1 MKKSVIAVLLAMLL
15 VFSLSACG
23 GSDDSGSGDTVVY
36 KVGTEPTFPPFDTTD
51 DNQNIVG
58 LDMDLIKAIGE
69 DQGFEVKFEN
79 LSFDGLIPAL
89 KAGNIDI
96 VAAGMNKDDPERQKE
111 VDFSDSYYD
120 SQLFVAV
127 TVDNDSIT
135 SIDDLTP
142 DMKVAAQTGTTG
154 AEKVK
159 ELKEE
164 GKIKEAVILDGLDTA
179 MMQLI
184 NGDVSAVINDKPVN
198 EAYMKKQPDKV
209 KMVGEALNAENYGFA
224 VAKGNDELLEK
235 INAGLANIKEDGT
248 FDKLVDEWFNK

>member
-23 GSDDSGSGDTVVY
+23 SSDDSGSGDTVVY

-164 GKIKEAVILDGLDTA
+164 GKIKEAVILDGLDTV

-184 NGDVSAVINDKPVN
+184 NGDVSAVINDKPVT
-198 EAYMKKQPDKV
+198 EAYMKKQPDKI
-209 KMVGEALNAENYGFA
+209 KMVGDALNAESYGFA
-224 VAKGNDELLEK
+224 VQKGNDELLKK
-235 INAGLANIKEDGT
+235 INDGLKNIKEDGT

>member
-120 SQLFVAV
+120 SQLYVAV

-154 AEKVK
+154 ASKVK
-159 ELKEE
+159 ELKDA
-164 GKIKEAVILDGLDTA
+164 GKIKEAVILDGLDTC
-179 MMQLI
+179 MMKLI
-184 NGDVSAVINDKPVN
+184 NGDVSAVINDKPVT
-198 EAYMKKQPDKV
+198 EAYMKKQPDKI

-224 VAKGNDELLEK
+224 VQKGNAELVEK
-235 INAGLANIKEDGT
+235 INNGLKHIKENGT
-248 FDKLVDEWFNK
+248 YDKLVDEWFNK

>member
-164 GKIKEAVILDGLDTA
+164 GKIKEAVILDGLDTV

-184 NGDVSAVINDKPVN
+184 NGDVSAVINDKPVT
-198 EAYMKKQPDKV
+198 EAYMKKQPDKI
-209 KMVGEALNAENYGFA
+209 KMVGDALDAESYGFA
-224 VAKGNDELLEK
+224 VSEGQR
-235 INAGLANIKEDGT
+235 
-248 FDKLVDEWFNK
+248 

>member
-154 AEKVK
+154 ANKVQ
-159 ELKEE
+159 ELKDA
-164 GKIKEAVILDGLDTA
+164 GKIKEAVILDGLDTC
-179 MMQLI
+179 MMKLI
-184 NGDVSAVINDKPVN
+184 NGDVAAVINDKPVT
-198 EAYMKKQPDKV
+198 EAYMKKQPDKI

-224 VAKGNDELLEK
+224 VQKGNKELLDK
-235 INAGLANIKEDGT
+235 INAGLKNIKDDGT
-248 FDKLVDEWFNK
+248 YDKLIDEWFNK

>member
-164 GKIKEAVILDGLDTA
+164 GKIKEAVILDGLDTV

-184 NGDVSAVINDKPVN
+184 NGDVSAVINDKPVT
-198 EAYMKKQPDKV
+198 EAYMKKQPDKI
-209 KMVGEALNAENYGFA
+209 KMVGEALNAENHGFA
-224 VAKGNDELLEK
+224 VQKGNAELVEK
-235 INAGLANIKEDGT
+235 INNGLKNIKENGT
-248 FDKLVDEWFNK
+248 YDKLVDEWFNK